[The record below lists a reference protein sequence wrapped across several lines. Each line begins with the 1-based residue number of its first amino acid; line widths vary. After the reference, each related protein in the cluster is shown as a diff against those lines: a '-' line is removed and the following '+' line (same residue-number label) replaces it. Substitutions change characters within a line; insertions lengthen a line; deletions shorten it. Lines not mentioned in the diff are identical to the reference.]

1 MYLLELLKRKA
12 RASKENGQVSIAEA
26 SNKLGNYYLDS
37 GELQKALFE
46 FQEESRIYSTLEK
59 QIDYAKA
66 NRMISEVQMLLGN
79 FVEALKHQDIYLKIS
94 RRENNLIEIQR
105 AYATI
110 GRCYLLR
117 AEDETQNSQE
127 DLKAAEKS
135 FLKSLLICKE

>member
-1 MYLLELLKRKA
+1 MPL
-12 RASKENGQVSIAEA
+12 AEA
-26 SNKLGNYYLDS
+26 CNKLGNYFLEAGDLD
-37 GELQKALFE
+37 KALCE
-46 FQEESRIYSTLEK
+46 FREECRIYSVLGN
-59 QIDYAKA
+59 QIDFAKA

-94 RRENNLIEIQR
+94 SRENNLIELQR
-105 AYATI
+105 AHATI

-117 AEDETQNSQE
+117 AEEEALNSKE